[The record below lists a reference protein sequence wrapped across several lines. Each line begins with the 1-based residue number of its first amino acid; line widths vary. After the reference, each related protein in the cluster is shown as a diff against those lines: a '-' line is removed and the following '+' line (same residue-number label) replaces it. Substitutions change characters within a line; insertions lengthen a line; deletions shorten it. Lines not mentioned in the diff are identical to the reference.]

1 VSPGWRLS
9 SGVEL
14 AFLMI
19 PRRVQED
26 VYALT
31 PFSHNLIEQVQALF
45 ETRSI
50 PPLDKLVR
58 RVGRRVM
65 SAIGR

>member
-1 VSPGWRLS
+1 
-9 SGVEL
+9 
-14 AFLMI
+14 MI

-31 PFSHNLIEQVQALF
+31 PFSHNLIHQVQALF
-45 ETRSI
+45 ETRNIS
-50 PPLDKLVR
+50 PLEKLVR

-65 SAIGR
+65 SAMGR